1 MRIVPLLL
9 LILLAL
15 GAACGG
21 SGDDSASSSP
31 TRKPSATSTRGPRT
45 PTAAPTP
52 IVSGGPTASVTPRST
67 NQPVFVTPT
76 RAPTPT
82 PTPNPNARLYI
93 ALGDSLSY
101 GHGASDRSTTAWVPL
116 VKSGLG
122 GGWGLLNLGVPGY
135 TSGDLLSRG
144 QMDAA
149 VSQINARKNDGI
161 AGNEAGAITLE
172 IGGNDLLEIYEDLV
186 LPGTCPSVPESLPKP
201 ECVDRLREAL
211 LEFTPNLQEA
221 VDRLQ
226 GAAPG
231 VPIFM
236 ATLYNP
242 FSGGSIN
249 LDGIGALALEGQ
261 ADTPFATG
269 LNDAIRAVAQEKGAY
284 LVEWYAPFLGKVN
297 EYIAQDLIHPN
308 DTGHA
313 VMAQAV
319 LAAMAQAGVD

>member
-1 MRIVPLLL
+1 MRIIPFLL

-15 GAACGG
+15 GTACGG
-21 SGDDSASSSP
+21 SGDDGASSSP
-31 TRKPSATSTRGPRT
+31 TRRPSATSTRGSRT
-45 PTAAPTP
+45 PTVTPTP
-52 IVSGGPTASVTPRST
+52 VVSGGPTASVTPRST
-67 NQPVFVTPT
+67 SQPVFVTPT

-82 PTPNPNARLYI
+82 PTPNPNAKLYI

-101 GHGASDRSTTAWVPL
+101 GRGASDRSTTAWVPL
-116 VKSGLG
+116 VKGGLG
-122 GGWGLLNLGVPGY
+122 SDWALSTLAVPGY
-135 TSGDLLSRG
+135 TSGDLLNRG
-144 QMDAA
+144 LLDTA

-161 AGNEAGAITLE
+161 AVNEVGAITLE

-211 LEFTPNLQEA
+211 LEFTPNLQAA

-226 GAAPG
+226 AAAPE
-231 VPIFM
+231 VPIFL

-242 FSGGSIN
+242 FSGGSVN

-269 LNDAIRAVAQEKGAY
+269 LNDAIRAVAQEKGTY

-319 LAAMAQAGVD
+319 LTVMAQAGLQ

>member
-1 MRIVPLLL
+1 M
-9 LILLAL
+9 
-15 GAACGG
+15 
-21 SGDDSASSSP
+21 
-31 TRKPSATSTRGPRT
+31 
-45 PTAAPTP
+45 
-52 IVSGGPTASVTPRST
+52 
-67 NQPVFVTPT
+67 TPT

-82 PTPNPNARLYI
+82 PTPNPNAKLYI

-101 GHGASDRSTTAWVPL
+101 GNGASDRSTTAWVPL

-122 GGWGLLNLGVPGY
+122 SDWGLSNLSAPGY

-144 QMDAA
+144 LLDTA
-149 VSQINARKNDGI
+149 VTQIITRKNDGI

-172 IGGNDLLEIYEDLV
+172 IGGNDLLQIYEDLV
-186 LPGTCPSVPESLPKP
+186 LPGTCPSVPESLPKE
-201 ECVDRLREAL
+201 ECVNRLREAL
-211 LEFTPNLQEA
+211 LEFTPNLQKA

-226 GAAPG
+226 AAAPG
-231 VPIFM
+231 VPIFL

-269 LNDAIRAVAQEKGAY
+269 LNDAIRAVAQEKGTY

-308 DTGHA
+308 DTGQA

-319 LAAMAQAGVD
+319 LAAMAQAGLP